1 MSATEEP
8 PHGKL
13 RILVIGIGNAY
24 RGDDAAGLSVTRRL
38 RRTVDDEVLIR
49 EESGEGTALL
59 EAWSGADR
67 VILVDAVRSGGEP
80 GTVYRFEAHR
90 QALPAEFFRYSTHA
104 FGVADAVELARAL
117 HRLPPGLVVYGIE
130 GKTFAA
136 GVGLSPAVEEAV
148 EHVVTQVR
156 REIAGERA
164 TGGAPYA

>member
-1 MSATEEP
+1 MSAVEECL
-8 PHGKL
+8 HGKP

-24 RGDDAAGLSVTRRL
+24 RGDDAVGLSVTRRL
-38 RRTVDDEVLIR
+38 QRAVDDEILIQ

-59 EAWSGADR
+59 EAWAGVDL

-80 GTVYRFEAHR
+80 GTVYRFDAHG
-90 QALPAEFFRYSTHA
+90 QALPGEFFRYSTHA

-117 HRLPPGLVVYGIE
+117 HRLPHRLVVYGIE

-148 EHVVTQVR
+148 EHVVTQVQ
-156 REIAGERA
+156 REIAGEKA
-164 TGGAPYA
+164 TAGARYA